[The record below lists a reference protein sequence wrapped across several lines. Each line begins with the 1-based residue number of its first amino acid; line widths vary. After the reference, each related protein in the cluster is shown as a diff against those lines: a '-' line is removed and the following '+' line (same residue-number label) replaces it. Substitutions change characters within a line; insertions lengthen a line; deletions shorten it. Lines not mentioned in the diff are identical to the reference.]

1 MKKKLFFCLFVAALS
16 STMFAQSSQIK
27 DCPVFGGYRSLI
39 LDWNDSLTIAYTED
53 VINHQGYFLAEILLP
68 YISGRY
74 IQLPNRICANDI
86 DFDSEKLLFGG
97 TLDSGGAKYGT
108 LGRIHTPNSFTWGQ
122 NMEHIVFNWINQGT
136 TDVLI
141 TDIKRIV
148 HILEPNTNLDY
159 FRIACIADCL
169 VANKT
174 DTIET
179 TAICDV
185 LYNYASWKVYIYIN
199 NDQTINYTDIT
210 LTDNLVAAVGTNTS
224 TNNTYISLFN
234 RPYPFVNNLL
244 VPATGF
250 EITNELSGE
259 KALAD
264 AIENDLFA
272 IASHYSTTSE
282 AGHSIKLIDCNS
294 GYPVIAAASYM
305 IQNNSPII
313 DKNWQLKELKY
324 DPLYK
329 LLYLL
334 QDMDQPVSTATKSV
348 VCEYDFPNFAAGTAL
363 SSWINGDK
371 TNGLG
376 LWWSGGFQTAGS
388 TSGTMRTYKKRG
400 WFMPTN
406 CADYMELEYYLAG
419 PKLMPTV
426 EKALVVTKIYQSV
439 STPLSPSN
447 AIINFNCNE

>member
-1 MKKKLFFCLFVAALS
+1 M
-16 STMFAQSSQIK
+16 
-27 DCPVFGGYRSLI
+27 
-39 LDWNDSLTIAYTED
+39 
-53 VINHQGYFLAEILLP
+53 
-68 YISGRY
+68 
-74 IQLPNRICANDI
+74 
-86 DFDSEKLLFGG
+86 
-97 TLDSGGAKYGT
+97 
-108 LGRIHTPNSFTWGQ
+108 
-122 NMEHIVFNWINQGT
+122 
-136 TDVLI
+136 
-141 TDIKRIV
+141 
-148 HILEPNTNLDY
+148 
-159 FRIACIADCL
+159 
-169 VANKT
+169 ANKT

-179 TAICDV
+179 TAICDI
-185 LYNYASWKVYIYIN
+185 LYDNALWKVYIYIN

-224 TNNTYISLFN
+224 TNSTYISLFN

-272 IASHYSTTSE
+272 IASHYMNASE

-334 QDMDQPVSTATKSV
+334 QDMDLPVSTATKSV
-348 VCEYDFPNFAAGTAL
+348 VCEYDFPNFAAGSAL

-388 TSGTMRTYKKRG
+388 TSGIMRTYKKRG

-406 CADYMELEYYLAG
+406 CADFMKLDYYLAG
-419 PKLMPTV
+419 PKLMSTV
-426 EKALVVTKIYQSV
+426 EKASREQIPYYSRF
-439 STPLSPSN
+439 TPLSPSN